1 MRDIKIDSIDND
13 IYEKVRKN
21 WDAIAKPI
29 DGLGDFEKLICQIA
43 AITGREYPDL
53 SKRALIIMCADNGV
67 VKEGVSQTDQSVT
80 RAVTELM
87 TVQKSSVGIMTAGL
101 GVDSFV
107 VDVGVNGEAV
117 SGTIDK
123 KVASGTRDFLEGPA
137 MSGEQ
142 CIQAI
147 EAGIEIATEC
157 AKKGYGI
164 IITGEM
170 GIGNTTTSTALMCAL
185 TGCEPG
191 LVTGAGAGLSAE
203 GIVRK
208 TEVIE
213 QGLKLHGLMQ
223 QSTASTRIDDE
234 VDIIQNRERKNAEI
248 KGDGNK
254 QVDIK
259 QADVLHALSCVGGFD
274 IAGLVGVFIGG
285 AINHVPVLI
294 DGFISAVAAYTAELI
309 APGTREYMIASHSG
323 RESGTAMLLERL
335 GLKPVIYA
343 DMALGE
349 GTGAVMLLPLLDMA
363 YRLYSSGTGFEDT
376 DISSYERFK
385 P

>member
-13 IYEKVRKN
+13 IYIKVRKN

-80 RAVTELM
+80 RAVSELM

-223 QSTASTRIDDE
+223 QSTASTRINDM
-234 VDIIQNRERKNAEI
+234 VY
-248 KGDGNK
+248 
-254 QVDIK
+254 IK

-323 RESGTAMLLERL
+323 RESGTSMLLERL